1 MREKKK
7 MRNKGQKIAGKAERG
22 KVGDQM
28 KQRIN
33 SAVILYSSNE
43 GQQSQWLFQ
52 IFCVLRPLGIL

>member
-7 MRNKGQKIAGKAERG
+7 MRLRGQKIAGKAERG

-28 KQRIN
+28 KHRIN

-43 GQQSQWLFQ
+43 GRQSQ
-52 IFCVLRPLGIL
+52 